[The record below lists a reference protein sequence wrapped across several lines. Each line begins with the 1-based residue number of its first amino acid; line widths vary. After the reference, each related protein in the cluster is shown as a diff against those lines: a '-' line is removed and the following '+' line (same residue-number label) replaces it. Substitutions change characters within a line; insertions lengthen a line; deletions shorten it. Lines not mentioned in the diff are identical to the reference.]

1 MSSVF
6 FKSPISNEV
15 FKSNNIKLNSSVIS
29 LKLNN
34 TFNEFSLTYNL
45 GSNASISIYRIH
57 SNKIGTS
64 ISTTNAIST
73 SEPIYAG
80 DSLLFKLSYTDNYI
94 QDTVSISGDYLDYKP
109 VWDST
114 NSNVLNSFIIT
125 NIQSDIS
132 IDITTKEQLLYEPA
146 LPEAY
151 AIPTAVGSYAID
163 TIYLWGIDYP
173 KLYCEFTYGYQSN
186 YRFAASNISASWDE
200 SFTSPTYS
208 TRFYVSKSG
217 SFLGYT
223 YRYYD
228 VTFQLRIVPKLLNVE
243 ATIYLDILTSTT
255 GTTTDTTNVTLQA
268 GANVTLTYLKLYS

>member
-1 MSSVF
+1 MSSIF
-6 FKSPISNEV
+6 FKSPVSNEV
-15 FKSNNIKLNSSVIS
+15 FKSNNIKLNSSAVS

-45 GSNASISIYRIH
+45 GSNASVSIYRIH
-57 SNKIGTS
+57 SNKIGAL
-64 ISTTNAIST
+64 ISTTDTIPT

-80 DSLLFKLSYTDNYI
+80 DSLLFKLSYTDDYT
-94 QDTVSISGDYLDYKP
+94 QDTVNISGDYSDYKP

-114 NSNVLNSFIIT
+114 NSTILNSFIIV

-132 IDITTKEQLLYEPA
+132 IDITTKKPLLYEPP

-151 AIPTAVGSYAID
+151 AIPITVGSYAID
-163 TIYLWGIDYP
+163 TIYLWGVDYP

-186 YRFAASNISASWDE
+186 YRYAAVDTPASWNE

-208 TRFYVSKSG
+208 TRFFVNKSG
-217 SFLGYT
+217 SFLKYT

-228 VTFQLRIVPKLLNVE
+228 ITFQLRVVPNSLNME
-243 ATIYLDILTSTT
+243 ATIYLDVLTSTL
-255 GTTTDTTNVTLQA
+255 GSTTSTTNVTLQV
-268 GANVTLTYLKLYS
+268 GANVTLTYLKLYG